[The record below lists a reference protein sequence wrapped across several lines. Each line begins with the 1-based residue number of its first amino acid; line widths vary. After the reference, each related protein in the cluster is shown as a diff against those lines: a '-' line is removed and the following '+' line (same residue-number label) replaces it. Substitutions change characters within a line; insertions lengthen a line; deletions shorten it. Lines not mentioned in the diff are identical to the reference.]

1 MCGRSPSVGPPRSR
15 LRPALCCMAARCGLA
30 WADGARRCSAGLR
43 PFGGAARPPRRARC
57 PPAAEAH
64 HLPRPPK
71 GHLMPFIE
79 TADRTSL
86 FVTYWG
92 SGPPVVFT
100 HAWGLRSDQWN
111 YQIPALTAAGLRCVL
126 YDRRGHGRS
135 GRPAALRSHRRLV
148 VRRATAVGDRPATAR
163 INQSRATGSRHI
175 ADVHDAGAPP
185 PWASESAAGTTGTL
199 NPAVVARGIST
210 PADTARHDEIRG
222 PGPD

>member
-1 MCGRSPSVGPPRSR
+1 MPCTTRLPMCGRSPSVGPPRSR

-126 YDRRGHGRS
+126 YDRRGHGHFDLHE
-135 GRPAALRSHRRLV
+135 ATLV
-148 VRRATAVGDRPATAR
+148 AHSLGSKEAIRYLTRHGDA
-163 INQSRATGSRHI
+163 
-175 ADVHDAGAPP
+175 
-185 PWASESAAGTTGTL
+185 
-199 NPAVVARGIST
+199 
-210 PADTARHDEIRG
+210 
-222 PGPD
+222 